1 MIIIFL
7 KKNLIKKIKLLNDKT
22 KKNTKNTI
30 LTNYYFM
37 NMTKAI

>member
-1 MIIIFL
+1 MIISF
-7 KKNLIKKIKLLNDKT
+7 KRNLTKKIKLLNNKT
-22 KKNTKNTI
+22 KKNKKNTI